1 MLSPGDAAVAN
12 KGAPRTAPRSSERL
26 RARPGVIQQG
36 SWEQNLGPYGSGAW
50 AFFPSGVPPQVGIS
64 AQDLQPLQ
72 ICFHLPLGP
81 PPGLPGSPQW
91 SLRPIGMAFPW
102 GQWGGGVAPQVRLHP
117 TVSQATLP
125 PPTSHPDDIS
135 PRLHGL
141 LVAEF
146 SICFCFLNLGFQQTC
161 PQTIASPPET
171 KQVKE

>member
-1 MLSPGDAAVAN
+1 MQPSRSGGPSDRSSELGEVKSQAWGHPARELGTESGSVGLRSMGFFSLRGPTSSGHLSPGPAAS
-12 KGAPRTAPRSSERL
+12 PDL
-26 RARPGVIQQG
+26 
-36 SWEQNLGPYGSGAW
+36 L
-50 AFFPSGVPPQVGIS
+50 PP
-64 AQDLQPLQ
+64 PT
-72 ICFHLPLGP
+72 GP

-91 SLRPIGMAFPW
+91 SLRPVGMAFPW
-102 GQWGGGVAPQVRLHP
+102 GQWGGGVPPQVRLHP